1 MELLLKWRCEIAH
14 GQVRVMFLDECH
26 LLWGDISGYGWSRC
40 NQRVDVAVKSTRE
53 RQTYYGALDYLTKRF
68 VVNEYSAGNEVN
80 TVAFLA
86 YLQSLYAPS
95 TRLIIIWDGA
105 SYHRSTAVQE
115 FLSQVNGTLP
125 PEEWKI
131 TCIRLAPNAPE
142 QNPVEDVWL
151 QAKQFIR
158 KFARLCQK
166 FRSAKLLFK
175 LVTYL
180 QTFTFAKAF
189 MYGYCSFPI

>member
-1 MELLLKWRCEIAH
+1 MALLTQWRAEIAS

-26 LLWGDISGYGWSRC
+26 LLWGDISGYGWTRR
-40 NQRVDVAVKSTRE
+40 NQRVDVEVKSTRE
-53 RQTYYGALDYLTKRF
+53 RQTYYGALDYLTKSF
-68 VVNEYSAGNEVN
+68 VVHEYSSGNGEN
-80 TVAFLA
+80 TIAFLK
-86 YLQSLYAPS
+86 YLQSLAEQS
-95 TRLIIIWDGA
+95 SRLVIIWDGA
-105 SYHRSTAVQE
+105 SYHHSKEIQE

-158 KFARLCQK
+158 KFARLCKK
-166 FRSAKLLFK
+166 FSSVKLLFK
-175 LVTYL
+175 F
-180 QTFTFAKAF
+180 FTHCQIFDFTKAF
-189 MYGYCSFPI
+189 MYGYCSCPI